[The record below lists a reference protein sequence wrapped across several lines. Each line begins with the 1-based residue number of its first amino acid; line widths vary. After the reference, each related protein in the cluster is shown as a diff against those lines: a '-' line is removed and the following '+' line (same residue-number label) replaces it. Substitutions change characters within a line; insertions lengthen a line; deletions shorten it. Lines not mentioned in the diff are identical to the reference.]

1 MGIRDRLKRR
11 VGRLADRLG
20 ETVSR
25 QPYSSDD
32 LKRTNTA
39 TATQWPL
46 PTPEQANPRPSL
58 ASTQVT
64 PPPEEE
70 PKPEVAA
77 EAEEEAPPINL
88 EPVSDEDAE
97 RIESDV
103 VTTLKTIFDP
113 EIPVDIYELGLIY
126 GIDVSDGPSVN
137 VKMTLTSPNCPAAQS
152 LPAEVK
158 QKTGAVDGVVQASVD
173 IVWEPAWSPEM
184 MSEEAQLELNL

>member
-32 LKRTNTA
+32 LKRTNTD
-39 TATQWPL
+39 TPQWPL

-64 PPPEEE
+64 PSPEEE
-70 PKPEVAA
+70 PTPEVAA

-97 RIESDV
+97 RISSDV

>member
-32 LKRTNTA
+32 LKRTSTD
-39 TATQWPL
+39 TQWPL

-70 PKPEVAA
+70 PTPEVAA

-97 RIESDV
+97 RISSDV